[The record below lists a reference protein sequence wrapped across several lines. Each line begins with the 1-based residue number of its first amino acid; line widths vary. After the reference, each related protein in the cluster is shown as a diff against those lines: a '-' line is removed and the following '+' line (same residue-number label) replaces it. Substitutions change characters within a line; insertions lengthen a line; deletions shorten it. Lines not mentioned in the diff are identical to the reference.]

1 VTLCL
6 HRDNNLRAL
15 FSVII
20 HTGKVIIVKQHSNNN
35 SRPGWAGKLL
45 AAILLML
52 GIYMLAGGVWLISL
66 GGNWYY
72 ALAGILSILSGVALF
87 RGKAI
92 AVLWFSLLFFG
103 TLFWTISE
111 SGTDYWR
118 WVPRFALILI
128 LAIAF
133 SFHLTTLLPRLKRKH
148 SRAVTGALALTFIG
162 AGGLAFLPY
171 HTTEANGFPKSDG
184 KNFSADTGT
193 GTTSK
198 EVRNDWPAYGGNLSA
213 ARYSSTSQITPA
225 NVSKLKVAWQ
235 ARAGDLPPGARWGTE
250 NTPIKVGDFLY
261 VCTAANNIV
270 AFDPATGKE
279 KWRFDPKIN
288 RDALPYTPACRSL
301 AYFDGTDHPTQPAPV
316 TASAYQHCDRRIILG
331 TLDAR
336 VFEVDAQN
344 GTRCTDFGNNGEVS
358 ILEDMGETYTG
369 YVSITS
375 GPVVV
380 RDTIVVG
387 HQVIDGQR
395 VFGPPGVT
403 KAYDVRTGKLK
414 WAWDAANPDD
424 ATPKHGE
431 DAYKRGSPNVWT
443 TFTGDAKL
451 GLVYLPVANPSG
463 DYWSAPRTPSELK
476 YGDSLVALD
485 INTGLPRWNFQTTH
499 HDIWDYDLG
508 SPPTLVDYPQADG
521 SKIPAIILPTKN
533 AELYVLNR
541 ETGKPLFD
549 VIEKPAPQGG
559 TDPDKRSPTQPYST
573 FNSMRKPDLTPESTW
588 GLTPLDQLYCRIKF
602 HQADYRGSYTPGTI
616 GKPFISY
623 PGYNGGS
630 DWGGVSVDP
639 VNGLVIANYNN
650 TVNYTEFV
658 ARSVADKLNV
668 HPSDKIGYN
677 LDTHASP
684 LTPQSGA
691 PFALNINPGWQN
703 GFTGMLCN
711 EPSYGGIRAIDL
723 RTGHTVWDRPLGTAR
738 NNGPFGIPTGMPIN
752 IGTPNNGGSAVTK
765 GGLVFIAA
773 ATDDLIRAIDIRTGK
788 TVWSAPL
795 PAGGQANP
803 MVYEQNGKEYVV
815 IEATGHHFMRTGK
828 GDYVIAYA
836 LPEAI

>member
-1 VTLCL
+1 M
-6 HRDNNLRAL
+6 
-15 FSVII
+15 
-20 HTGKVIIVKQHSNNN
+20 KKN
-35 SRPGWAGKLL
+35 SKIKNRPGWTGKSL

-52 GIYMLAGGVWLISL
+52 GIYLLAGGVWLISL

-72 ALAGILSILSGVALF
+72 GVAGVLSVLAGFALW
-87 RGKAI
+87 RGKPV
-92 AVLWFSLLFFG
+92 AVIWFGLLFFG
-103 TLFWTISE
+103 TLFWTIAE
-111 SGTDYWR
+111 SGTDFWG
-118 WVPRFALILI
+118 WVPRFALILV

-133 SFHLTTLLPRLKRKH
+133 SFQLPMLLPQMKRKH
-148 SRAVTGALALTFIG
+148 SGAISAALVLTFIG

-171 HTTEANGFPKSDG
+171 NTTEANGFPKADG
-184 KNFSADTGT
+184 KDFTADTGS
-193 GTTSK
+193 GVTSQPAK
-198 EVRNDWPAYGGNLSA
+198 TDWATYGGNLSS
-213 ARYSSTSQITPA
+213 ARYSSLDQINA
-225 NVSKLKVAWQ
+225 SNVSKLKVAWQ
-235 ARAGDLPPGARWGTE
+235 AHAGDLPPGGRWGTE
-250 NTPIKVGDFLY
+250 NTPLKVGDFLY
-261 VCTAANNIV
+261 VCTAADNIV
-270 AFDPATGKE
+270 AFDPATGE
-279 KWRFDPKIN
+279 KKWHFDAHIN

-301 AYFDGTDHPTQPAPV
+301 AYYDTTQDSQNPHPVPAGV
-316 TASAYQHCDRRIILG
+316 RSYQLCDRRIILG
-331 TLDAR
+331 TLDDR
-336 VFEVDAQN
+336 VIEVDAEK
-344 GTRCTDFGNNGEVS
+344 GIRCTDFGNNGEVS
-358 ILEDMGETYTG
+358 ILDDMGETYTG

-375 GPVVV
+375 GPVVI

-395 VFGPPGVT
+395 VFGPPGVV
-403 KAYDVRTGKLK
+403 KAFDVRTGKLK

-424 ATPKHGE
+424 ATPKHGN
-431 DAYKRGSPNVWT
+431 DAYRRGSPNVWT
-443 TFTGDAKL
+443 TFTGDEKL

-463 DYWSAPRTPSELK
+463 DYWSTPRTPAELK

-499 HDIWDYDLG
+499 HDVWDYDLG
-508 SPPTLVDYPQADG
+508 SPPTLVDYPQPDG
-521 SKIPAIILPTKN
+521 SKVPAIILPTKN

-541 ETGKPLFD
+541 ETGKPLFG
-549 VIEKPAPQGG
+549 VVEKPAPQGG
-559 TDPDKRSPTQPYST
+559 VEPEMRAKTQPYSQ
-573 FNSMRKPDLTPESTW
+573 FNSMRKPDLTPASTW
-588 GLTPLDQLYCRIKF
+588 GLTPMDQLYCRIKF
-602 HQADYRGSYTPGTI
+602 HQADYRGSYTPGTV

-639 VNGLVIANYNN
+639 INGLVIANYNN
-650 TVNYTEFV
+650 TVNYTVLV
-658 ARSVADKLNV
+658 ARSEADKLHV
-668 HPSDKIGYN
+668 RASDKIGYN

-691 PFALNINPGWQN
+691 PYALNINPGWQN

-711 EPSYGGIRAIDL
+711 EPAYGGIRAIDL
-723 RTGHTVWDRPLGTAR
+723 RTGHTVWDRPLGTAK
-738 NNGPFGIPTGMPIN
+738 NNGPFGIPTGLPIN

-773 ATDDLIRAIDIRTGK
+773 ATDDLIRAIDIKTGK
-788 TVWSAPL
+788 TVWSAEL

-836 LPEAI
+836 LPDKA